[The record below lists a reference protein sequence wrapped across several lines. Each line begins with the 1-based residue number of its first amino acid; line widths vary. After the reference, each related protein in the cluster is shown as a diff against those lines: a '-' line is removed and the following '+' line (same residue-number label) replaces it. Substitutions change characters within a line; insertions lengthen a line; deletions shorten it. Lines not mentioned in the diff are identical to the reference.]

1 MNASLLLAQCLGST
15 MHICFVLSQ
24 IPGCS
29 QSWCYSYT
37 HNSKG
42 PLDQL
47 SKVKITHQEYWAQN
61 YTANY
66 LRLQWEQSKSMFSLS
81 DGDFPFSDDL
91 YVQYWH
97 WNTRQTTLFSCFLV
111 FLLVA
116 VCWDLLATVEHP
128 VVTSFTQLLNLY
140 IRIALSCF
148 GPVSI
153 AAVLQTL
160 RSL

>member
-1 MNASLLLAQCLGST
+1 MNGSS
-15 MHICFVLSQ
+15 MHICFILSQ

-47 SKVKITHQEYWAQN
+47 LKVTITQQEYWAQN

-66 LRLQWEQSKSMFSLS
+66 LRLQREQSKSMFSLS
-81 DGDFPFSDDL
+81 DGDIPFSDDL

-97 WNTRQTTLFSCFLV
+97 LNTRQTALFSCFLL

-116 VCWDLLATVEHP
+116 VCWDLLATVERP
-128 VVTSFTQLLNLY
+128 NVVTSFTQLLNLY
-140 IRIALSCF
+140 IRNAFSCF
-148 GPVSI
+148 GPDSI